1 MREAIVGRQ
10 TYLAVVSVAHGWIHW
25 YNQAFYVILPFLALE
40 HGFSNSQAGLLVAFQ
55 SLMVAIINLP
65 AAMFTDTLG
74 LRRIVLA
81 TSLLWPA
88 VGYVVLGI
96 PGSIVLLAV
105 GSLAIAAGNAQWHP
119 PAMSSLVDH
128 FPNKKG
134 MALSV
139 HELGANLG
147 DFMAPLGVGLAIDLL
162 GGWRAAIGLNT
173 VPGLVLALGVWV
185 LVRDEVRRASTV
197 DWQSYWKGVREL
209 VVHPVVLALGG
220 ISALRTMGQIA
231 LLAFL
236 PLYLVRGL
244 GMSGATA
251 GVYISALTAASLV
264 TGPVMGT
271 MSDRFGRKPVMVFGL
286 LAAGAVMVALT
297 PLRAGLL
304 FLVALFGIGLFLFSM
319 RPVIFAYLADIVPPE
334 LGATSVGV
342 LFTANMAFS
351 ALAPVVAGLV
361 SDHFGLEA
369 AFLVA
374 GAMLVLSG
382 LLALT
387 LPRR

>member
-1 MREAIVGRQ
+1 
-10 TYLAVVSVAHGWIHW
+10 
-25 YNQAFYVILPFLALE
+25 
-40 HGFSNSQAGLLVAFQ
+40 
-55 SLMVAIINLP
+55 
-65 AAMFTDTLG
+65 
-74 LRRIVLA
+74 
-81 TSLLWPA
+81 
-88 VGYVVLGI
+88 
-96 PGSIVLLAV
+96 
-105 GSLAIAAGNAQWHP
+105 
-119 PAMSSLVDH
+119 
-128 FPNKKG
+128 
-134 MALSV
+134 
-139 HELGANLG
+139 
-147 DFMAPLGVGLAIDLL
+147 
-162 GGWRAAIGLNT
+162 
-173 VPGLVLALGVWV
+173 
-185 LVRDEVRRASTV
+185 
-197 DWQSYWKGVREL
+197 
-209 VVHPVVLALGG
+209 
-220 ISALRTMGQIA
+220 
-231 LLAFL
+231 
-236 PLYLVRGL
+236 
-244 GMSGATA
+244 
-251 GVYISALTAASLV
+251 
-264 TGPVMGT
+264 